1 MWLCLATVLPIK
13 TEKSSNQLVPKLNRF
28 KEMYSSNVNYNV
40 IRKKKKFFPIL
51 LIPINKYFV
60 LHYKEKHSADIYIYV
75 FYTTN
80 FEGKGILTSSVLRI
94 TGNRF
99 SSERDI

>member
-1 MWLCLATVLPIK
+1 MATVLSVK
-13 TEKSSNQLVPKLNRF
+13 TEKLSNQLVPKLNRF
-28 KEMYSSNVNYNV
+28 KVIYSFNVNYNV

-51 LIPINKYFV
+51 LIRINKYFV
-60 LHYKEKHSADIYIYV
+60 LHYKEKHSADIHV

-80 FEGKGILTSSVLRI
+80 FEGKGILTRNVLRI

>member
-1 MWLCLATVLPIK
+1 MWLCLATVLSVK

-28 KEMYSSNVNYNV
+28 KVIYSSNVNYNV
-40 IRKKKKFFPIL
+40 IRKKKNFFPIL

-60 LHYKEKHSADIYIYV
+60 LHYKEKHSANIYV

-80 FEGKGILTSSVLRI
+80 FEGKGILTRNVLRI

-99 SSERDI
+99 SSEQDI

>member
-1 MWLCLATVLPIK
+1 MATVLSIK
-13 TEKSSNQLVPKLNRF
+13 TEQSSNQLVSKLNRF
-28 KEMYSSNVNYNV
+28 QVIYSSNVNYNV

-51 LIPINKYFV
+51 LTPINKYFV
-60 LHYKEKHSADIYIYV
+60 LYYKERHSADIYV

-80 FEGKGILTSSVLRI
+80 FEGKRILISNVLRI
-94 TGNRF
+94 TDNRL